1 MIDARGPEQQRR
13 VGVCNAGTCVVLGLV
28 MGGWLYTAH
37 VGDCRAVLGKA
48 SGRSVDGHGRA
59 RSTPVASV
67 DELEESVGLG
77 AARDEGADM
86 QAVQL
91 TADHNCSNTH
101 EVAAV
106 RARCTTDPNPIR
118 CSRNDVARAA
128 VSGRSLPAPP

>member
-1 MIDARGPEQQRR
+1 MALDCAEVCNALTRAFIAVDTQFTAMIDARGPEQQRR

-86 QAVQL
+86 QAV
-91 TADHNCSNTH
+91 
-101 EVAAV
+101 
-106 RARCTTDPNPIR
+106 
-118 CSRNDVARAA
+118 
-128 VSGRSLPAPP
+128 